1 MTIILSKPI
10 VGLMKTKILSI
21 ALATSIA
28 LSGCAQSTPDVQPT
42 QEPFTG
48 ITIVASTN
56 VWGDIAKS
64 IGGDRVQVV
73 SIIENFAQDPHS
85 YEASARDQLAVN
97 DADLIVANGG
107 GYDSFIDTLA
117 KSAGNENIVYAYLPD
132 ELAKEDQAAKEDDGH
147 DHDHDHDH
155 AEGNEHVWYDFHV
168 VEDFASRLAGALAAL
183 DSEYSTVYSDNLVV
197 FQTEIEILEDRVA
210 AFSGKYAGSTVV
222 TSEPVA
228 DYLLTEMGLENLTPA
243 SFSQAIEEEL
253 DVSPKDLLEIQKLLK
268 SKSVDVFVVNPQ
280 TGSVQID
287 GLVSLAKQNGVSV
300 VELSELLPAGSR
312 YYDWMDLNIANLE
325 AALR

>member
-1 MTIILSKPI
+1 
-10 VGLMKTKILSI
+10 MKIKS
-21 ALATSIA
+21 LAVAAASVLVLA
-28 LSGCAQSTPDVQPT
+28 GCATTSPEVQPT
-42 QEPFTG
+42 QIPFDG
-48 ITIVASTN
+48 ITVVASTN

-107 GYDSFIDTLA
+107 GYDPFMDALA
-117 KSAGNENIVYAYLPD
+117 KTAGNKEIVYAYLAE
-132 ELAKEDQAAKEDDGH
+132 ELAKEDGDHNH
-147 DHDHDHDH
+147 DHSD
-155 AEGNEHVWYDFHV
+155 GNEHVWYDFHV
-168 VEDFASRLAGALAAL
+168 AEDFANRLAAALAAL
-183 DSEYSTVYSDNLVV
+183 DSEYSNLYSDNLVD
-197 FQTEIEILEDRVA
+197 FQGEIEILEDRMAEV
-210 AFSGKYAGSTVV
+210 SGKYAGATVIA
-222 TSEPVA
+222 SEPVA
-228 DYLLTEMGLENLTPA
+228 NYLLIELGLENLTPA

-268 SKSVDVFVVNPQ
+268 SNSVDVFVVNPQ

-287 GLVSLAKQNGVSV
+287 ELVSLAKQNGIAV
-300 VELSELLPAGSR
+300 VELSELLPEGSR
-312 YYDWMDLNIANLE
+312 YFDWMDLNIANLE

>member
-1 MTIILSKPI
+1 
-10 VGLMKTKILSI
+10 MKIRSL
-21 ALATSIA
+21 ALAISA
-28 LSGCAQSTPDVQPT
+28 VLVLAGCAPTQPETQPT
-42 QEPFTG
+42 EEPFTG

-56 VWGDIAKS
+56 VWGDVAKS

-107 GYDSFIDTLA
+107 GYDPFMDALA
-117 KSAGNENIVYAYLPD
+117 KSAGNENVVYAYLSD
-132 ELAKEDQAAKEDDGH
+132 ELEAEDENPKDDGH
-147 DHDHDHDH
+147 NHDHSD
-155 AEGNEHVWYDFHV
+155 GNEHVWYDFHV
-168 VEDFASRLAGALAAL
+168 AEDFASRLAGALAAL
-183 DSEYSTVYSDNLVV
+183 DPEYSTLYSDNLVV
-197 FQTEIEILEDRVA
+197 FQSEIEILEDRMA
-210 AFSGKYAGSTVV
+210 EISGKYSGASFVA
-222 TSEPVA
+222 SEPVA
-228 DYLLTEMGLENLTPA
+228 NYLLIEIGLKDLTPK

-253 DVSPKDLLEIQKLLK
+253 DVSPKDLLEIQNLLK
-268 SKSVDVFVVNPQ
+268 AKSIDVFVVNPQ

-287 GLVSLAKQNGVSV
+287 GLVELAKQNGVAV
-300 VELSELLPAGSR
+300 VEMSELLPAGSR

>member
-1 MTIILSKPI
+1 MKSK
-10 VGLMKTKILSI
+10 LL
-21 ALATSIA
+21 ALALVTSIA
-28 LSGCAQSTPDVQPT
+28 LSGCAQSVPEVQQT

-48 ITIVASTN
+48 ISVVASTN

-107 GYDSFIDTLA
+107 GYDVFIEALA
-117 KSAGNENIVYAYLPD
+117 KASGNKEIIYAYLPD
-132 ELAKEDQAAKEDDGH
+132 ELAKEDDDYNH
-147 DHDHDHDH
+147 DHSD
-155 AEGNEHVWYDFHV
+155 GNEHVWYDFHV
-168 VEDFASRLAGALAAL
+168 VEDFANRLAAALAVL
-183 DSEYSTVYSDNLVV
+183 DAEYASDYSDNLID
-197 FQTEIEILEDRVA
+197 FQGEIEILEDRIA
-210 AFSGKYAGSTVV
+210 AVSGKYSGASFVA
-222 TSEPVA
+222 SEPVA
-228 DYLLTEMGLENLTPA
+228 NYLLIELGLEDLTPK

-287 GLVSLAKQNGVSV
+287 GLVSLAKQNGIAV
-300 VELSELLPAGSR
+300 VELSELLPEASR
-312 YYDWMDLNIANLE
+312 YFDWMDLNIANLE

>member
-1 MTIILSKPI
+1 
-10 VGLMKTKILSI
+10 MKIRS
-21 ALATSIA
+21 LAVAAASVLVLA
-28 LSGCAQSTPDVQPT
+28 GCSTTGPEAQPT
-42 QEPFTG
+42 QIPFDG

-107 GYDSFIDTLA
+107 GYDPFIDALA
-117 KSAGNENIVYAYLPD
+117 KSAGNKDIVYAYLAE
-132 ELAKEDQAAKEDDGH
+132 ELAKEDGDHNH
-147 DHDHDHDH
+147 DHSD
-155 AEGNEHVWYDFHV
+155 GNEHVWYDFHV
-168 VEDFASRLAGALAAL
+168 AEDFASRLAATLAAL
-183 DSEYSTVYSDNLVV
+183 DADYSSEYSDNLID
-197 FQTEIEILEDRVA
+197 FQGGIEILEDRMAEVA
-210 AFSGKYAGSTVV
+210 GKYSGASFVA
-222 TSEPVA
+222 SEPVA
-228 DYLLTEMGLENLTPA
+228 NYLLLELGLEDLTPK

-253 DVSPKDLLEIQKLLK
+253 DVSPKDLLAIQSLLK
-268 SKSVDVFVVNPQ
+268 AKAVDVFVVNPQ

-287 GLVSLAKQNGVSV
+287 GLVSLAKQNGIAI
-300 VELSELLPAGSR
+300 VELSELLPEGSR
-312 YYDWMDLNIANLE
+312 YFDWMDLNIANLE

>member
-1 MTIILSKPI
+1 
-10 VGLMKTKILSI
+10 MKLKALAL

-28 LSGCAQSTPDVQPT
+28 LAGCAQAVPEAEPT
-42 QEPFTG
+42 EEPFTG
-48 ITIVASTN
+48 ITVVSSTN

-97 DADLIVANGG
+97 GADLIIANGG
-107 GYDSFIDTLA
+107 GYDPFMDVLA
-117 KSAGNENIVYAYLPD
+117 RAAGNENIVYAYEAD
-132 ELAKEDQAAKEDDGH
+132 ALAAEDAAAKEDDGH
-147 DHDHDHDH
+147 DHSHDHS
-155 AEGNEHVWYDFHV
+155 EGNEHVWYDFHV

-183 DSEYSTVYSDNLVV
+183 DSEYSTLYSDNLVV
-197 FQTEIEILEDRVA
+197 FQSEIEILEDRVA
-210 AFSGKYAGSTVV
+210 VLSGKYSGATVV

-228 DYLLTEMGLENLTPA
+228 DYLLIELGLENLTPK
-243 SFSQAIEEEL
+243 SFSQAIEEGL
-253 DVSPKDLLEIQKLLK
+253 DVSPKDLLEIQNLLK
-268 SKSVDVFVVNPQ
+268 AKAIQVFVVNPQ

-287 GLVSLAKQNGVSV
+287 ALVALATQNGIAV
-300 VELSELLPAGSR
+300 VELSELLPAGSNF
-312 YYDWMDLNIANLE
+312 YEWMDLNIANLE

>member
-1 MTIILSKPI
+1 MKLSS
-10 VGLMKTKILSI
+10 L
-21 ALATSIA
+21 ALVAA
-28 LSGCAQSTPDVQPT
+28 AALVLSGCATTGSETQPT
-42 QEPFTG
+42 EAPFDG

-97 DADLIVANGG
+97 DADLIIANGG
-107 GYDSFIDTLA
+107 GYDPFMDSLA
-117 KSAGNENIVYAYLPD
+117 KAAGDKEVLYAYLAEELEAGD
-132 ELAKEDQAAKEDDGH
+132 EGTADDGH
-147 DHDHDHDH
+147 NHDHSD
-155 AEGNEHVWYDFHV
+155 GNEHVWYDFHV
-168 VEDFASRLAGALAAL
+168 AEDFASRLAAALAVL
-183 DSEYSTVYSDNLVV
+183 DADYSSEYSDNLID
-197 FQTEIEILEDRVA
+197 FQGGIEILEDRIA
-210 AFSGKYAGSTVV
+210 AVSGKYSGASFVA
-222 TSEPVA
+222 SEPVA
-228 DYLLTEMGLENLTPA
+228 NYLLLELGLEDLTPK

-268 SKSVDVFVVNPQ
+268 IKKVDVFVVNPQ

-287 GLVSLAKQNGVSV
+287 SLAALAKQNGIAI
-300 VELSELLPAGSR
+300 VELSELLPEGSR
-312 YYDWMDLNIANLE
+312 YFDWMDLNIANLE

>member
-1 MTIILSKPI
+1 
-10 VGLMKTKILSI
+10 MKIKNL
-21 ALATSIA
+21 ALVTAA
-28 LSGCAQSTPDVQPT
+28 VLVLAGCSTTEPEVQPT
-42 QEPFTG
+42 ETPFDG

-107 GYDSFIDTLA
+107 GYDPFIDALA
-117 KSAGNENIVYAYLPD
+117 KSAGNKDIVFAYLAE
-132 ELAKEDQAAKEDDGH
+132 ELAKEDGDHNH
-147 DHDHDHDH
+147 DHSD
-155 AEGNEHVWYDFHV
+155 GNEHVWYDFHV
-168 VEDFASRLAGALAAL
+168 VEDFANRLAAALAVL
-183 DSEYSTVYSDNLVV
+183 DSDYSSEYSDNLID
-197 FQTEIEILEDRVA
+197 FQGEIEILEDRIA
-210 AFSGKYAGSTVV
+210 AASGKYSGASFVA
-222 TSEPVA
+222 SEPVA
-228 DYLLTEMGLENLTPA
+228 NYLLLELGLKDLTPK

-253 DVSPKDLLEIQKLLK
+253 DVSPKDLLEIQNLLK
-268 SKSVDVFVVNPQ
+268 TKKVNVFAVNPQ

-287 GLVSLAKQNGVSV
+287 ALIELAKQNGISI

>member
-1 MTIILSKPI
+1 
-10 VGLMKTKILSI
+10 MKTKILSI

-28 LSGCAQSTPDVQPT
+28 LSGCAQSTTEVQPT

-73 SIIENFAQDPHS
+73 SIIENFTQDPHS

-210 AFSGKYAGSTVV
+210 AFSGKYANSTVV

-228 DYLLTEMGLENLTPA
+228 DYLLIEMGLENLTPA

-253 DVSPKDLLEIQKLLK
+253 DVSPKDLLEIQNLLK
-268 SKSVDVFVVNPQ
+268 SKSVDVLVVNPQ

-287 GLVSLAKQNGVSV
+287 GLVSLAKQNGIAV

>member
-1 MTIILSKPI
+1 
-10 VGLMKTKILSI
+10 MKIKNL
-21 ALATSIA
+21 ALVTAA
-28 LSGCAQSTPDVQPT
+28 VFVLSGCATTVPESQPT
-42 QEPFTG
+42 QIPFDG

-107 GYDSFIDTLA
+107 GYDFFIEDLA
-117 KSAGNENIVYAYLPD
+117 KAAGKEEVIFAYLPE
-132 ELAKEDQAAKEDDGH
+132 ELAKEDDGH
-147 DHDHDHDH
+147 NHDHSD
-155 AEGNEHVWYDFHV
+155 GNEHVWYDFHV
-168 VEDFASRLAGALAAL
+168 AEDFASRLAAALAVL
-183 DSEYSTVYSDNLVV
+183 DADYSSEYSDNLID
-197 FQTEIEILEDRVA
+197 FQGGIEILEDRIA
-210 AFSGKYAGSTVV
+210 AVSGKYSGASFVA
-222 TSEPVA
+222 SEPVA
-228 DYLLTEMGLENLTPA
+228 NYLLLELGLENLTPK

-253 DVSPKDLLEIQKLLK
+253 DVSPKDLLEMQKLLK
-268 SKSVDVFVVNPQ
+268 IKKVDVFVVNPQ

-287 GLVSLAKQNGVSV
+287 SLVALAKQNGIAI
-300 VELSELLPAGSR
+300 VELSELLPEGSR
-312 YYDWMDLNIANLE
+312 YFDWMDLNIANLE

>member
-1 MTIILSKPI
+1 MRIKSLAAITFLT
-10 VGLMKTKILSI
+10 L
-21 ALATSIA
+21 ALT
-28 LSGCAQSTPDVQPT
+28 GCATTPNIEPT
-42 QEPFTG
+42 QTPFDG

-107 GYDSFIDTLA
+107 GYDPFMETLA
-117 KSAGNENIVYAYLPD
+117 KSAGKEDILYAYLPD
-132 ELAKEDQAAKEDDGH
+132 ELEKQDEKATEENSDGH
-147 DHDHDHDH
+147 IHDHSD
-155 AEGNEHVWYDFHV
+155 GNEHVWYDFHV
-168 VEDFASRLAGALAAL
+168 AEDFASRLANSLATL
-183 DSEYSTVYSDNLVV
+183 DPDYSADYSDNLAV
-197 FQTEIEILEDRVA
+197 FQGEIEILEDRMAGV
-210 AFSGKYAGSTVV
+210 SGENFGETFIA
-222 TSEPVA
+222 SEPVA
-228 DYLLTEMGLENLTPA
+228 NYLLIEIGLEDLTPK

-253 DVSPKDLLEIQKLLK
+253 DVSPKDLLEIQNLLK

-287 GLVSLAKQNGVSV
+287 GLVDLAKQNGIAV
-300 VELSELLPAGSR
+300 VELSELLPEGSR
-312 YYDWMDLNIANLE
+312 YFDWMDLNIANLE
-325 AALR
+325 EALR